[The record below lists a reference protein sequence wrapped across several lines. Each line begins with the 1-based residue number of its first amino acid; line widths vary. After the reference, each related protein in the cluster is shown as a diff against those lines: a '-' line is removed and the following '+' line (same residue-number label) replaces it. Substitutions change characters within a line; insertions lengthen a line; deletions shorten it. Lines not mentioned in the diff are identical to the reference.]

1 VRESEPYPTLPFQVL
16 DTVPLKVEVKGES
29 RKEGTV
35 IFRGKMYFQN
45 DNSLAFS
52 SWKPFPKF
60 FYEIIKTR
68 PTEIMIERQVS
79 RKWRTRDKS
88 ATALKVGRWFIKKKR
103 WNMQKLEEI
112 FRADTKRSR
121 PTTNSYQLFLNDERA
136 DSRAWTLDETFDIL
150 EKTVWITDGNSIKVP
165 S

>member
-1 VRESEPYPTLPFQVL
+1 
-16 DTVPLKVEVKGES
+16 
-29 RKEGTV
+29 
-35 IFRGKMYFQN
+35 
-45 DNSLAFS
+45 
-52 SWKPFPKF
+52 
-60 FYEIIKTR
+60 
-68 PTEIMIERQVS
+68 
-79 RKWRTRDKS
+79 
-88 ATALKVGRWFIKKKR
+88 
-103 WNMQKLEEI
+103 MQKLEEI